1 MFKHNYKKEFTEL
14 LEMLSSVLINFYI
27 ALTFL
32 IKTLLIYLCSFIGS
46 MSQLLQSIWGP
57 LKESEVTISYY
68 TKQILEGLKY
78 LVKY

>member
-1 MFKHNYKKEFTEL
+1 
-14 LEMLSSVLINFYI
+14 
-27 ALTFL
+27 
-32 IKTLLIYLCSFIGS
+32 

-78 LVKY
+78 LVKHLQCIQIMNFFLYQGCFVRQKNYTFVYNFFSPFFFFSLTIAIFGS